1 MRAKAKAILAKS
13 ILNASSKLKD
23 IAGRLEKVLSSVS
36 SVSFFT
42 LYLNFLGLI
51 RPFLLIAT
59 PPLQEFS
66 FTQNRSHIRWLE
78 TGQILDIMQRI
89 SGAFKSV

>member
-36 SVSFFT
+36 SVSF
-42 LYLNFLGLI
+42 
-51 RPFLLIAT
+51 LLFI
-59 PPLQEFS
+59 
-66 FTQNRSHIRWLE
+66 
-78 TGQILDIMQRI
+78 
-89 SGAFKSV
+89 

>member
-36 SVSFFT
+36 SELFGT
-42 LYLNFLGLI
+42 Y
-51 RPFLLIAT
+51 
-59 PPLQEFS
+59 PPIFVDCN
-66 FTQNRSHIRWLE
+66 TTAAGI
-78 TGQILDIMQRI
+78 
-89 SGAFKSV
+89 